1 MRFSRSQVTASNQQQ
16 QQPET
21 QQQNGRSKNK
31 NEQQRPS
38 IEMSYIR
45 ENLQTERF

>member
-16 QQPET
+16 QT
-21 QQQNGRSKNK
+21 QQQNGASKNN

>member
-16 QQPET
+16 QT
-21 QQQNGRSKNK
+21 QQQNGGSKNK